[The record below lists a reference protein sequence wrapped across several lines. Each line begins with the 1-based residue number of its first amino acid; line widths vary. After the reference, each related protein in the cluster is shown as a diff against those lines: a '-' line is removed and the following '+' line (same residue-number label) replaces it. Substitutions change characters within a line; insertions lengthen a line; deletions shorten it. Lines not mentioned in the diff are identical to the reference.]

1 MEFFTVY
8 QTPYVFVKNRT
19 QFFNVHVDNLD
30 RTTPL
35 KMFHRDNTERVV
47 IPVFKSREDATRF
60 QRSAIQTKTCCHTF
74 DTWKTAEVYP
84 IDVNMNHL
92 SLTTKVHTVPKY
104 LWDECE
110 LYEPTPLDLNDIDAI
125 LSLSLKAH
133 IGYFVVYLTSV
144 WQVCNCQNLQPSRL
158 QRNLPRPSPR
168 PHRPRQFSQYP
179 CRTHPR
185 KSRRAYLSHPVTTTR
200 IQSPHRIS

>member
-60 QRSAIQTKTCCHTF
+60 QRSAIQMKTCCHTF

-84 IDVNMNHL
+84 IDVNMSHL
-92 SLTTKVHTVPKY
+92 SLTAKMHTVPKY

-133 IGYFVVYLTSV
+133 IGYFVVGTFNILENTLSINGVVVDSNLHHEFTDQEHMALLQTTYERIYLT
-144 WQVCNCQNLQPSRL
+144 
-158 QRNLPRPSPR
+158 
-168 PHRPRQFSQYP
+168 
-179 CRTHPR
+179 
-185 KSRRAYLSHPVTTTR
+185 
-200 IQSPHRIS
+200 